1 MQFSP
6 YCWKIQ
12 TRKKTKKSNH
22 NNKSDQRLT
31 SLSTNEISKFWQS
44 VLRAKKM
51 QVTMLGLV
59 SVLHLVGWSFPIK
72 PQTKVKRNQSNYPG
86 SLFKLTAHWINE
98 ISAYRTAVYGRTK
111 KCMYFLFQ
119 DARIQEVTKEFC
131 EWVAGLVSFILINN
145 SKKLWTEDNLD
156 ILDFEYLNFLSFS

>member
-12 TRKKTKKSNH
+12 TRKKQKKSNH

-86 SLFKLTAHWINE
+86 SLFKLTALWINE
-98 ISAYRTAVYGRTK
+98 ISAYRAAVYERTQD
-111 KCMYFLFQ
+111 CMYFLFQ

-145 SKKLWTEDNLD
+145 FKKLWTEGNLD
-156 ILDFEYLNFLSFS
+156 VLDFEHLNFLSFS